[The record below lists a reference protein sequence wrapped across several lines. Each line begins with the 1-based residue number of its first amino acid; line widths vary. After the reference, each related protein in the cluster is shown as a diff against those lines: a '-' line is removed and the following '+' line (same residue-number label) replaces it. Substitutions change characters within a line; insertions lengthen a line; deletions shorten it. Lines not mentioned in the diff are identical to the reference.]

1 MPETTPEKRTRQSD
15 GKRPVSQARRYTL
28 HPVKSTLEALEG
40 NKVKLSIEV
49 DESEFDR
56 NLDAAFRK
64 IAHEVRLPGF
74 RPGKAPRRVLEA
86 RIGID
91 AARGQAL
98 QDAIPEYL
106 SKAVREHDVD
116 IISTPDVIREAL
128 LSVRQRRLHLRL
140 RHPVRIRMEPIL
152 PAGGHGVIELVTLL
166 RKHRLLLH
174 LEVFQPVLSLLLLLQ
189 CEAFGGLGG
198 LRA

>member
-1 MPETTPEKRTRQSD
+1 MAPLLPETAPEKRTRESD
-15 GKRPVSQARRYTL
+15 GKRTVSQARRYTFQS
-28 HPVKSTLEALEG
+28 VKSTLEALEG

-116 IISTPDVIREAL
+116 IISTPDVTL
-128 LSVRQRRLHLRL
+128 TNNND
-140 RHPVRIRMEPIL
+140 PVDADNPV
-152 PAGGHGVIELVTLL
+152 PAEFVY
-166 RKHRLLLH
+166 
-174 LEVFQPVLSLLLLLQ
+174 PVM
-189 CEAFGGLGG
+189 F
-198 LRA
+198 